1 MSEADERASLSII
14 MEKPLLIYDGECRF
28 CCRWI
33 EAWKAI
39 TGDRVRYAS
48 SQAVGSEYPE
58 ITPEE
63 FSSAV
68 QWIGSDGSRAAGA
81 KAVCLAL
88 ATSVWYGRLALW
100 AYRHLPGVAPL
111 TESAYRLVAGHR
123 ESFSLLTR
131 WLWGDDVRPPQYG
144 VASSI
149 FLRLLGAIYLVAFV
163 SYALQVH
170 GLFGPEGILP
180 VQGTL
185 EAARSLPGGGGFW
198 PSLFLWTGG
207 SETMLLGVCWLGGLA
222 ALLLMVGVT
231 PAANLIL
238 LWGLYLSLA
247 IAGQDF
253 YQFQWD
259 YLLLETGF
267 LAIFLAPWV
276 WWMRGTSPPPHLA
289 HFLLLWLLF
298 RLMFASGV
306 VKLTSGDPTWAAG
319 TALDFHYFTQPLPTP
334 LAWYAQ
340 QLPAWFQGA
349 SVKIMFAI
357 ELGAPFL
364 LFGPRRLRLLGAG
377 AITVLQVLI
386 ALTGNY
392 GFFNWLTLALCLLAV
407 DDHVWG
413 RWAQPTGE
421 GIRRRFLSGWVL
433 GPLTAAIFLLSL
445 VPLASAF
452 RRPMPWAGLPPW
464 RLLNEAYAT
473 TRPFRSLNGYGLF
486 AVMTK
491 ERREIE
497 VQGSHDGLTWKT
509 YTFRFKPGALDRAP
523 CWVAPLMPRLDWQM
537 WFAAL
542 GQKEGNPW
550 FLSFLQKLLEGSPA
564 VLSLLEDN
572 PFPEGPPKYIRALSA
587 DYRFTTTAEAHS
599 TGAWWVREP
608 RAIYFPQASL
618 RTP

>member
-1 MSEADERASLSII
+1 MA
-14 MEKPLLIYDGECRF
+14 KPLLIYDGECRF

-39 TGDRVRYAS
+39 TGERVRYAT
-48 SQAVGSEYPE
+48 SQTVGSDYPE
-58 ITPEE
+58 ISPEE
-63 FSSAV
+63 FSAAV
-68 QWIGSDGSRAAGA
+68 QWIGSDGSRASGA
-81 KAVCLAL
+81 QAVFLAL

-100 AYRHLPGVAPL
+100 TYLRIPGVRPL
-111 TESAYRLVAGHR
+111 TEGAYQLVAGHR

-131 WLWGDDVRPPQYG
+131 WLWGSDVRPPQYG
-144 VASSI
+144 VSGGI
-149 FLRLLGAIYLVAFV
+149 FLRLLGAIYLVAFA
-163 SYALQVH
+163 SYGFQVH

-180 VQGTL
+180 VHAAVET
-185 EAARSLPGGGGFW
+185 ARSLPGSGGFW

-207 SETMLLGVCWLGGLA
+207 SETMLLGACWLGGLA
-222 ALLLMVGVT
+222 ALLLIVGVT

-247 IAGQDF
+247 IVGQDF

-259 YLLLETGF
+259 YLLLEIGF
-267 LAIFLAPWV
+267 LAIFLAPWT
-276 WWMRGTSPPPHLA
+276 WRLRGALRPPRLA
-289 HFLLLWLLF
+289 HFLLIWLLF
-298 RLMFASGV
+298 RLIFSSGV
-306 VKLTSGDPTWAAG
+306 VKLASGDPAWTLG

-340 QLPAWFQGA
+340 QLPAGFQWA

-364 LFGPRRLRLLGAG
+364 LFGPRRLRLAGAG
-377 AITVLQVLI
+377 AIAGLQVLI

-413 RWAQPTGE
+413 RWSRPGSE
-421 GIRRRFLSGWVL
+421 NIRGRFLPGWAL
-433 GPLTAAIFLLSL
+433 GPLAAAIFFLSL

-452 RRPMPWAGLPPW
+452 RRPMAWAGSAPW
-464 RLLNEAYAT
+464 RLLTEAYAT
-473 TRPFRSLNGYGLF
+473 IRPFRSLNGYGLF
-486 AVMTK
+486 AVMTT

-497 VQGSHDGLTWKT
+497 VQGSDDGLTWKT
-509 YTFRFKPGALDRAP
+509 YVFRFKPGAVDRAP
-523 CWVAPLMPRLDWQM
+523 RWVAPFMPRLDWQM

-542 GQKEGNPW
+542 GQADGNPW
-550 FLSFLQKLLEGSPA
+550 FISFLHRLLEGSPA
-564 VLSLLEDN
+564 VLPLLEEN
-572 PFPEGPPKYIRALSA
+572 PFPDGPPKYIRALS
-587 DYRFTTTAEAHS
+587 DEYRFTAAAEAKKS
-599 TGAWWVREP
+599 GAWWVREP

-618 RTP
+618 RLP